1 MLYKRPWWICK
12 DMFIYIYYIVVL
24 PQYYYSYQK
33 RNCNKNPQIRL
44 IKNSGKQKIIYSLS
58 LGFIF
63 VLVLGQVSEWW
74 YHHGSFNLFF
84 RVTLINSKHMYPLVT
99 GLVISWHNYYQN
111 TTKHSRK
118 SALTWCRRHGVHH
131 TIVFPG
137 FLTPS
142 CDEFCCD
149 VYCFFYTK

>member
-1 MLYKRPWWICK
+1 MVDLQRHVYLYITE
-12 DMFIYIYYIVVL
+12 
-24 PQYYYSYQK
+24 QYYLSITITIRKTMAIKILKLALNKEFMQTKNILYLLVSY
-33 RNCNKNPQIRL
+33 
-44 IKNSGKQKIIYSLS
+44 
-58 LGFIF
+58 F
-63 VLVLGQVSEWW
+63 VLLLGQVSEWW

-84 RVTLINSKHMYPLVT
+84 RITLINNKHMYPLVT

-137 FLTPS
+137 FLISS
-142 CDEFCCD
+142 CDEFCCE
-149 VYCFFYTK
+149 VYRFFYIK